1 MALWIAQFGEDV
13 AEVLVDAATPEEAT
27 ERLAAF
33 SEDAPTGLVPVP
45 AGVLLAE
52 LLWAEPE
59 PDEEHPANAAN
70 FVDESVALVPG
81 EEFGE
86 WLVDYLEQ
94 REAGGLAVDLVG
106 GEDE

>member
-1 MALWIAQFGEDV
+1 MALWIAQFGDDV

-27 ERLAAF
+27 ERLATF

-45 AGVLLAE
+45 AGILIAE

-59 PDEEHPANAAN
+59 PDDEHPANAAN

-81 EEFGE
+81 EDFGE
-86 WLVDYLEQ
+86 WLVEYLEQ
-94 REAGGLAVDLVG
+94 REGGGLEALDVEG
-106 GEDE
+106 